1 MSDKDTDTHPVNL
14 NTESGIL
21 RIALALLAVVAL
33 LFLARDVL
41 SPPILF
47 VFAWVVL
54 RPFRDQEGHTAL
66 LGILAAITVL
76 WVVATS
82 GGILAPFV
90 VAMGLAY
97 LLDPVVDRLEARGLS
112 RTPAIMVLA
121 IPVAVLLVLG
131 IIFGIPAIG
140 RQTGEVIESLPT
152 VVERLQD
159 WGTALQTILASIPGL
174 GDALVTRLEALDG
187 ESLAAMLE
195 ARQSQLAQTSWQAVL
210 GVGRG
215 IGATVTFLGYL
226 VLTPVLAF
234 YLLRDWDGLVSRISE
249 LLPRDR
255 HDAIADF
262 AREYDQ
268 LLGQY
273 LRGQIL
279 VAVAMGALTAI
290 GLWAWGLPYA
300 VLIGVFVTIFSV
312 VPYLGLLLSL
322 IPALIVALISANV
335 GASLLGVAVVFI
347 VVQTLEGTVIS
358 PRIVGESVGL
368 HPVWIVLALTAGGFY
383 LGFVGLLLGVPI
395 AVGVKLVVLRAV
407 ERYRA
412 SSLYQPR

>member
-1 MSDKDTDTHPVNL
+1 MSE
-14 NTESGIL
+14 TESDTRPTESRREAGIL
-21 RIALALLAVVAL
+21 RIALAFLAVVAL
-33 LFLARDVL
+33 LFMSRDVL
-41 SPPILF
+41 SPPLLF
-47 VFAWVVL
+47 IFAWVVL
-54 RPFRDQEGHTAL
+54 RPFRDQEGHTPL
-66 LGILAAITVL
+66 VGVLAAITVL

-82 GGILAPFV
+82 GGLLAPFV

-112 RTPAIMVLA
+112 RMPAILVLA
-121 IPVAVLLVLG
+121 VPVAALLVLG
-131 IIFGIPAIG
+131 IVFGIPAIG

-152 VVERLQD
+152 VVDRIQN
-159 WGTALQTILASIPGL
+159 WGTILETKLASIPGL
-174 GDALVTRLEALDG
+174 GAALIERIEALDG

-215 IGATVTFLGYL
+215 IGAAMTFLSYL

-234 YLLRDWDGLVSRISE
+234 YLLRDWDDLVARVAE

-255 HDAIADF
+255 HDAITGF

-279 VAVAMGALTAI
+279 VAVAMGILTTL
-290 GLWAWGLPYA
+290 GLWAWGLPYP

-312 VPYLGLLLSL
+312 VPYLGLFLSL
-322 IPALIVALISANV
+322 LPAIIVALISPNV
-335 GASLLGVAVVFI
+335 GTSLLGVVVVFG

-358 PRIVGESVGL
+358 PRIVGDSVGL

-395 AVGVKLVVLRAV
+395 AVGVKLLVLRAL

-412 SSLYQPR
+412 SSLYQPG